1 MSEII
6 AVVGQTGTGKSTS
19 IESLNPKETAII
31 NIVGK
36 PLPFKGWKARY
47 NNEHKNYSVSV
58 SAKDIVSALKKISDS
73 RPEIKVI
80 VIDDFQY
87 LMSTE
92 FMNRSDEKGWD
103 KFTDIARHAWDVIN
117 TAKSLR
123 EDLKVVILSHD
134 EIIQEN
140 FQPKRKIK
148 TIGKLLDDKV
158 TLEGLFTVVLF
169 TDVTKDQQTG
179 ELNYR
184 FITQN
189 DGSTTSKSPKGMF
202 KDFMI
207 PNDLAYVIKSIDEY
221 YMAEVTN

>member
-19 IESLNPKETAII
+19 IESLNPKETVVI

-36 PLPFKGWKARY
+36 PLPFRGWKQKY
-47 NNEHKNYSVSV
+47 TPFTQEGGNFYVSND
-58 SAKDIVSALKKISDS
+58 SAKIVNVLNHVSQK

-87 LMSTE
+87 LMSSE
-92 FMNRSDEKGWD
+92 FMNRSSEQGWQ
-103 KFTDIARHAWDVIN
+103 KFTDIGRHAWDVIN

-123 EDLKVVILSHD
+123 EDLKVFVLSHD
-134 EIIQEN
+134 EN
-140 FQPKRKIK
+140 TADTYPPRRKIK
-148 TIGKLLDDKV
+148 TIGKMLDEKV

-169 TDVTKDQQTG
+169 TDIIKDQQSGT
-179 ELNYR
+179 LDYR

-189 DGSTTSKSPKGMF
+189 DGSTTSKSPRGMF
-202 KDFMI
+202 KELTI
-207 PNDLAYVIKSIDEY
+207 PNDLFLVIQKIDEY
-221 YMAEVTN
+221 YQGQ